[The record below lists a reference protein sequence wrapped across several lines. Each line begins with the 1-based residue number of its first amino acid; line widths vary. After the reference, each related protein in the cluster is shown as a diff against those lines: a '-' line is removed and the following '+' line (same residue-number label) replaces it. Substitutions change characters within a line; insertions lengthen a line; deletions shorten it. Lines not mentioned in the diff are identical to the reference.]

1 MSNEDSHNR
10 WRVLLLDTKRS
21 NPNHYLCLGLQ
32 QALRSHPQVETV
44 VSSSLGEALSRA
56 REARCNVFIA
66 FDGEELHRG
75 ICARLAA
82 LCERSLLWVTEDP
95 YEIALNSEN
104 AAIFDLVFTN
114 DSASVGRYGDK
125 GRHLPLAASPN
136 LHFLQVQEDEACL
149 YDLFFAGTAWPN
161 RVALLKQML
170 ARIEGLKTKLVLPHN
185 EHLPPPSRTLSLP
198 ESAYSWRMSN
208 AQFVQFANRSRV
220 VLSLHRVFAAS
231 PGGSPMAATPGPR
244 LFEVAMAGG
253 FQLVDLSLPETAN
266 HFEEGR
272 EFVGFTS
279 PADAVEKLE
288 YYLMHPQERLTIAR
302 AAQTRA
308 AAHHTYRQ
316 RVDCLLSEAASLPQP
331 KPIEVARPRRKRI
344 LHVTHNIVGA
354 IPFGGVEIYQDLV
367 ARHLVAEGEF
377 EVLFYVPDS
386 TGLSKAVSVMDSQYR
401 VLEKIDFPTLVTQE
415 TLTEAGRESAFAR
428 VLARYA
434 IDVVHFQ
441 HLIGHVPSL
450 PYMARALG
458 IPTMISLHDYYTVCW
473 EINLLNKDGRFC
485 APETISETTCDICI
499 GTTRGGL
506 PNSQSSRRGFYG
518 RMLAHID
525 VIHCN
530 TDEVAR
536 RYRAVYPQLAK
547 HPALLVRGVPIPDG
561 QPPKSMA
568 RELPMR
574 VVVLGNFTLNKGAE
588 FLLQLFSLTQ
598 NDPICFDIMGK
609 IDYRIEADVRSRNL
623 PNVIFRGGY
632 APGEQKAWLKGASV
646 ALFASKW
653 PETYCLSL
661 SEAWQAG
668 LVPVAPDLGAFS
680 ERIRDGENG
689 FKYAPGQLGDLINL
703 LRLLAHDE
711 SLLRDITEH
720 LGPHLYA
727 TATEHC
733 LWLSATY
740 RELAA
745 RSCTAA
751 DVPKYQEREEPL
763 LPDCGV
769 TLTNPSWL
777 RIAGPLSDAGSNY
790 LPGKTMQLPG
800 SPSAIGPYQRAT
812 HYFHR
817 YGLVA
822 TSRRILY
829 EIRQRA
835 RRG

>member
-1 MSNEDSHNR
+1 MTNQNSHKR

-21 NPNHYLCLGLQ
+21 NPNHYLCLGLH

-56 REARCNVFIA
+56 REAQCNLFIA

-75 ICARLAA
+75 ICRRLAT
-82 LCERSLLWVTEDP
+82 LCGRSLLWVTEDP
-95 YEIALNSEN
+95 YEIAFNSEN

-114 DSASVGRYGDK
+114 DSASVARYGEK
-125 GRHLPLAASPN
+125 GRHLPLAASPD
-136 LHFLQVQEDEACL
+136 LHFLDVQEDEACL

-161 RVALLKQML
+161 RVAMLKQMFD
-170 ARIEGLKTKLVLPHN
+170 RIEGLKTKLVLPHN

-220 VLSLHRVFAAS
+220 VLSLHRVFSAS

-253 FQLVDLSLPETAN
+253 FQLVDLSLPETADY
-266 HFEEGR
+266 FEEGR

-279 PADAVEKLE
+279 PADAVEKLG
-288 YYLMHPQERLTIAR
+288 YYLTHPQERLTIAR

-308 AAHHTYRQ
+308 TAHHTYRQ
-316 RVDCLLSEAASLPQP
+316 RVDYLLSEAASLAQP
-331 KPIEVARPRRKRI
+331 KRNGVAEPRRKRI
-344 LHVTHNIVGA
+344 LHVTHNIIGA

-367 ARHLVAEGEF
+367 ARHLAAEGEF
-377 EVLFYVPDS
+377 DVLFYVPDS
-386 TGLSKAVSVMDSQYR
+386 TGLSKAVSLMDSHYR

-415 TLTEAGRESAFAR
+415 TLTDAGRESAFAAI
-428 VLARYA
+428 LARYA
-434 IDVVHFQ
+434 IDVVHFE

-450 PYMARALG
+450 PYVARALG
-458 IPTMISLHDYYTVCW
+458 IPTMISLHDYYSVCW

-485 APETISETTCDICI
+485 APESISETTCDICI

-506 PNSQSSRRGFYG
+506 PHSQSSRRGFFG

-530 TDEVAR
+530 TDEVAS

-547 HPALLVRGVPIPDG
+547 HSALLVRGVPIPDR
-561 QPPKSMA
+561 QPPKSVV
-568 RELPMR
+568 RERPMR

-588 FLLQLFSLTQ
+588 FLLQLFSLMQ
-598 NDPICFDIMGK
+598 NDPICFDILGK
-609 IDYRIEADVRSRNL
+609 IDHHIEADVRNRNL
-623 PNVIFRGGY
+623 PNVVLRGGY
-632 APGEQKAWLKGASV
+632 APGMQEAWLKGASV

-680 ERIRDGENG
+680 ERIRNEENG
-689 FKYAPGQLGDLINL
+689 FKYEPGQLGDLIDL
-703 LRLLAHDE
+703 LRLLAHDA
-711 SLLRDITEH
+711 SLLRDITER

-733 LWLSATY
+733 VWLSETY

-745 RSCTAA
+745 RSCTAG
-751 DVPKYQEREEPL
+751 DMLQYQERQEPL

-769 TLTNPSWL
+769 VLTNPSWL
-777 RIAGPLSDAGSNY
+777 RVAAPLSDSASNC
-790 LPGKTMQLPG
+790 LPEKTMQLPL
-800 SPSAIGPYQRAT
+800 SPSPMGSYQRAK
-812 HYFHR
+812 HYFRR

-822 TSRRILY
+822 TSRRILH